1 MVVVTHPFLNEHKRK
16 LKLTYFFSFIR
27 RPEKMLMFKHVSSSW
42 SPGFKSVEFFF
53 STELFKYLCPLCL
66 KLLVF
71 RTLIMTALENCL
83 LIGPGNSMVSTTH
96 QTYPAF
102 GKGNL
107 FVTVISFL
115 KLDSLYDD
123 NVLIR
128 SHVMFGHCASATDNT
143 KCHSFIMILKAW
155 I

>member
-53 STELFKYLCPLCL
+53 STELFKYLCSLCL

-102 GKGNL
+102 AKGE
-107 FVTVISFL
+107 
-115 KLDSLYDD
+115 SLLYR
-123 NVLIR
+123 NR
-128 SHVMFGHCASATDNT
+128 NP
-143 KCHSFIMILKAW
+143 ILKTGLAL
-155 I
+155 